1 MRDPAPAAAQRVRGA
16 DDHGVAHLLDE
27 RAGRL
32 GIRDRAAPR
41 NRFADRAH
49 QGRETLSVLAR
60 GNRLEFRAEQLDT
73 MALQDSGVRELAA
86 QVEGGLPAHPAQNP
100 LRPLL
105 GNHLLEELNRE
116 RLHVHGVRRIRVRLD
131 RRRVAVHEDDPHALL
146 PKGSARLGARVVE
159 LRGLSDH
166 DRA

>member
-60 GNRLEFRAEQLDT
+60 GDRLEFRAEQLDA

-86 QVEGGLPAHPAQNP
+86 QVEGGLPAHPAQDP
-100 LRPLL
+100 LRLSLAITFSRNSTVSGSTYTASAVSGSVWIVAGLL
-105 GNHLLEELNRE
+105 FTRTT
-116 RLHVHGVRRIRVRLD
+116 RTPSSRRD
-131 RRRVAVHEDDPHALL
+131 RHAWV
-146 PKGSARLGARVVE
+146 PE
-159 LRGLSDH
+159 
-166 DRA
+166 

>member
-16 DDHGVAHLLDE
+16 DDHGVAQLLDE

-60 GNRLEFRAEQLDT
+60 GNRLEFRAEQLDAV
-73 MALQDSGVRELAA
+73 ALEYPGLRELAA
-86 QVEGGLPAHPAQNP
+86 PVEGGLSAHPAQNP
-100 LRPLL
+100 LRLL
-105 GNHLLEELNRE
+105 LVNHLLVDLN
-116 RLHVHGVRRIRVRLD
+116 
-131 RRRVAVHEDDPHALL
+131 
-146 PKGSARLGARVVE
+146 
-159 LRGLSDH
+159 
-166 DRA
+166 